1 MMHYDAIVI
10 GTGAGGG
17 TVAAL
22 LAEAGRSVLLLERGQ
37 EQSFTEIGRDNL
49 RNQRIS
55 LYGHNAGPDIVGNP
69 RVFVNP
75 SGHAQTVRPHEGG
88 YCNNAATV
96 GGGTRVY
103 LGQAWR
109 FMEQD
114 FRMATEYGVP
124 EGSSLADWPLTYQ
137 DLEPYYERAEWEVGV
152 CGDGA
157 ANSHQAPRRR
167 DYPMPPM
174 STPLPSR
181 TLKQGAD
188 RLGWNT
194 FPIPFLINSVPY
206 SGRDACIRCNH
217 CVGFACP
224 TDAKNGSQNTMLPRA
239 MRTGYCTLVTSA
251 MTERIDTDSRGDVV
265 GVTYITDAGGIPRR
279 ETARSRIV
287 VVSAGAVES
296 ARLLLNSATSVHPRG
311 LGNQFDQVGRHL
323 QGHYYPNT
331 YGILDHD
338 VYDGL
343 GPGAHLATCRFN
355 HGNAG
360 IIGGGMLADELT
372 TLPLIVWKNCLPPD
386 VPRWGIENKKWMREN
401 YRRFVR
407 IMGPVQDIPSP
418 TARVTLDTSVRDK
431 YGIPV
436 ARLSG
441 TTHPETVKTARFMW
455 ERAREWMKAA
465 GAIKQ
470 WGNPPGLF
478 LSGGQHQA
486 GTCRMGRDPE
496 TSVADPYGRVHAH
509 DNLFVVDA
517 SLHVTNGGFNPV
529 LTVFALAF
537 RCGEHIAKL

>member
-1 MMHYDAIVI
+1 MHYDAIVI

-22 LAEAGRSVLLLERGQ
+22 LAEAGKNILVLERGR
-37 EQSFTEIGRDNL
+37 EQSFTEVGRDNL

-69 RVFVNP
+69 RVFVDP
-75 SGHAQTVRPHEGG
+75 SGRAQTVRPHEGG
-88 YCNNAATV
+88 YCNNAAIV

-109 FMEQD
+109 FMEKD
-114 FRMATEYGVP
+114 FRMASEYGVP

-152 CGDGA
+152 CGDGS
-157 ANSHQAPRRR
+157 ANIHQAPRKR
-167 DYPMPPM
+167 DYPMPPLT
-174 STPLPSR
+174 TPKPSQV
-181 TLKQGAD
+181 LKQGAES
-188 RLGWNT
+188 LGWNT
-194 FPIPFLINSVPY
+194 FPIPFLINSTPY
-206 SGRDACIRCNH
+206 NGRDACIRCNH

-224 TDAKNGSQNTMLPRA
+224 TDAKNGSQNTLLARA
-239 MRTGYCTLVTSA
+239 MKTGNCTLITSV
-251 MTERIDTDSRGDVV
+251 MTERIETNSRGDVV
-265 GVTYITDAGGIPRR
+265 GVTYITEEDGTPRR
-279 ETARSRIV
+279 ESVRAKIV
-287 VVSAGAVES
+287 VVSAGATES

-311 LGNQFDQVGRHL
+311 LGNHYDWVGRNL

-331 YGILDHD
+331 YGLLEED

-372 TLPLIVWKNCLPPD
+372 TLPVILWKNCLPPD
-386 VPRWGIENKKWMREN
+386 VPKWGLENKTWMREN

-407 IMGPVQDIPSP
+407 IMGPVHDIPSP
-418 TARVTLDTSVRDK
+418 EGRVTLDPSVRDK

-436 ARLSG
+436 VRLSG

-455 ERAREWMKAA
+455 ERAREWMKAS
-465 GAIKQ
+465 GAVKQ

-496 TSVADPYGRVHAH
+496 TSVTDPYGRVHAH

-529 LTVFALAF
+529 LTAFALAF
-537 RCGEHIAKL
+537 RCGEHIAGL